1 MSFKPDQADHAAL
14 DQFLET
20 VLDAY
25 KTGEAD
31 RDSCVGA
38 VAHVTTA
45 AAIDNEPEFKNYI
58 RLPKEEL
65 FDFGE

>member
-1 MSFKPDQADHAAL
+1 MFRPTKSDHFAL

-20 VLDAY
+20 VLHAY
-25 KTGEAD
+25 KDGDAD

-38 VAHVTTA
+38 IAHAMTA
-45 AAIDNEPEFKNYI
+45 AAIDNEPEFKSYI
-58 RLPKEEL
+58 RLPEEKL